1 MCILCLLGNYEY
13 RRVNGEGVHRLR
25 LEVQLADQRN
35 DPARLR
41 GRLSLPNSEKFF
53 RLLKQYH
60 IFTLRFANYANTK

>member
-1 MCILCLLGNYEY
+1 MYFMLDNYEY
-13 RRVNGEGVHRLR
+13 RRINGESVHRLS

-35 DPARLR
+35 DSARLR
-41 GRLSLPNSEKFF
+41 GRLSLSNSEKFF